1 MSLFKY
7 FKVSSSSPL
16 PSPSGPLS
24 AEIPSTAIN
33 AANEEVLKALKA
45 SEDESGV
52 KRRGSYQKYTAKEK
66 ATVGNYVLM
75 HGTSAALRI
84 KRKHVAL
91 ILFGRCPTVWPRLV
105 TLTARGS
112 CGLKS
117 SGQQV
122 RISP

>member
-52 KRRGSYQKYTAKEK
+52 KRRGSYKKYTAKEK
-66 ATVGNYVLM
+66 ATVGNYALM
-75 HGTSAALRI
+75 HGTSAALRNF
-84 KRKHVAL
+84 KSQYPDLKYT
-91 ILFGRCPTVWPRLV
+91 TVCDWKK
-105 TLTARGS
+105 AIAA
-112 CGLKS
+112 KA
-117 SGQQV
+117 
-122 RISP
+122 